1 MQTLKKMDVEVSGM
15 IFSLPYVIAKDE
27 GLFEEEGLDVHLVW
41 ASGGR
46 RADAE
51 RTVDI
56 TADPEAVAVIGGHNA
71 FEDENVTFYRA

>member
-41 ASGGR
+41 SGGGR

-51 RTVDI
+51 RPVEISD
-56 TADPEAVAVIGGHNA
+56 DPEAVEVIGGHNA